1 MLILF
6 EHASGYAIFKV
17 SGADVVSQMVQDAV
31 PDFTQFCQ
39 LVSLLAFQ
47 PFKTAANALDNIN
60 NISEGMTNLTCTCS
74 FTSQTH
80 FFSCL
85 DDLKAKGK

>member
-17 SGADVVSQMVQDAV
+17 SGADVVSQAVQDAV
-31 PDFTQFCQ
+31 ADFTQFCQ
-39 LVSLLAFQ
+39 LVTLLAFQ

-60 NISEGMTNLTCTCS
+60 NVSEGMVNINLCASSVQNKNSGYCI
-74 FTSQTH
+74 
-80 FFSCL
+80 
-85 DDLKAKGK
+85 

>member
-17 SGADVVSQMVQDAV
+17 SGADGVSQMVQESV
-31 PDFTQFCQ
+31 PDFSQFSQ
-39 LVSLLAFQ
+39 LVTLLAFQ

-60 NISEGMTNLTCTCS
+60 NISEGMCCVVL
-74 FTSQTH
+74 
-80 FFSCL
+80 
-85 DDLKAKGK
+85 G

>member
-17 SGADVVSQMVQDAV
+17 SGADVVSQMVEDAV
-31 PDFTQFCQ
+31 PDFAQFSQ
-39 LVSLLAFQ
+39 LVSLLGFH

-60 NISEGMTNLTCTCS
+60 NISEGITP
-74 FTSQTH
+74 
-80 FFSCL
+80 
-85 DDLKAKGK
+85 

>member
-17 SGADVVSQMVQDAV
+17 LGADVVSQIVQDTV

-60 NISEGMTNLTCTCS
+60 NISEGIVNITSVCCAREPW
-74 FTSQTH
+74 FT
-80 FFSCL
+80 
-85 DDLKAKGK
+85 

>member
-17 SGADVVSQMVQDAV
+17 SGADVVSQMVQEAV
-31 PDFTQFCQ
+31 PDFTQFSQ
-39 LVSLLAFQ
+39 LVSLLGFQ

-60 NISEGMTNLTCTCS
+60 NISEGINHINLS
-74 FTSQTH
+74 
-80 FFSCL
+80 
-85 DDLKAKGK
+85 